1 MIQTYLEKG
10 TRMIYNIG
18 ENENFVDFIEF
29 NNLTDLGFNVKGLR
43 IEACSRF
50 AFLTLNKKSQR
61 MFVNVLFVD
70 PYYTDTEICVFKSK
84 KCFIFESSETKDV
97 IVKSIMY
104 EKAGI
109 DLILLLQQPEYLHRF
124 TLEDTEEDLI
134 VNDKGSGLEIKVPEF
149 ESEADDNASS
159 DENNNQG
166 FRLIGTDMGA
176 LK

>member
-10 TRMIYNIG
+10 TRMIYNIA

-29 NNLTDLGFNVKGLR
+29 NKLKDLGFHVKGLR

-70 PYYTDTEICVFKSK
+70 PYYTDTEICLFKSK
-84 KCFIFESSETKDV
+84 KSFIFDSANTKDV

-104 EKAGI
+104 EKAGQ
-109 DLILLLQQPEYLHRF
+109 DLILLLQQPDYLHRF
-124 TLEDTEEDLI
+124 TLEDTEEDLFAI
-134 VNDKGSGLEIKVPEF
+134 DKRSGIEINVPEF
-149 ESEADDNASS
+149 ESEAGEHDSS
-159 DENNNQG
+159 DENEQG
-166 FRLIGTDMGA
+166 FRLVGINSA
-176 LK
+176 A